1 MRSAEW
7 QVAAGV
13 ADFIQVAASGL
24 LRLVA
29 SGQLRQAGSGPQAL
43 QDLVQPPVVDSDQGP
58 ASAHLF
64 RGPAVFHLL
73 LQLVEHSHRGVL
85 YPAIVSL

>member
-43 QDLVQPPVVDSDQGP
+43 QD
-58 ASAHLF
+58 
-64 RGPAVFHLL
+64 
-73 LQLVEHSHRGVL
+73 
-85 YPAIVSL
+85 

>member
-13 ADFIQVAASGL
+13 AARSTEAAASGL
-24 LRLVA
+24 
-29 SGQLRQAGSGPQAL
+29 LRQAGSGPQAL
-43 QDLVQPPVVDSDQGP
+43 QDLAQPPVVDLDQDP
-58 ASAHLF
+58 ASALLV
-64 RGPAVFHLL
+64 RVLAVFHLL